1 MGEPAGGGLILLLC
15 QRTAARFKHGGGKP
29 EGKEGEI
36 KITPET
42 NSLFEASLSTT
53 SPIRKMGSDKAI
65 REIARSGLRALFG

>member
-1 MGEPAGGGLILLLC
+1 MGEPAGGGLTTLLC

-42 NSLFEASLSTT
+42 KSIFEACLSTMNSLIE
-53 SPIRKMGSDKAI
+53 
-65 REIARSGLRALFG
+65 RA